1 VFSKKNQNKQ
11 KKFLFSKA
19 LKQQQQEQQTAA
31 FNATLK
37 EKLDSLQNSGSFR
50 NRPLPDIPSEYF

>member
-1 VFSKKNQNKQ
+1 MCFLKKQNKQ
-11 KKFLFSKA
+11 KFLFSKA

-37 EKLDSLQNSGSFR
+37 EKLDSLQKSGSIR